1 MPVKSIKVSILGRQ
15 YALRI
20 EEDDEEMMLEMVE
33 YVDRRFK
40 QFKKQLT
47 KQNETTVMVM
57 ATLSIT
63 EELFQLQKEAGGRE
77 APDKS
82 EYISG
87 MNNALAELLDQIKE
101 TNNNAT

>member
-47 KQNETTVMVM
+47 KQNETTIMVM

-63 EELFQLQKEAGGRE
+63 EEFFQLQKEAGGRE
-77 APDKS
+77 NTDKS

-87 MNNALAELLDQIKE
+87 MNKALAELLDQIKE

>member
-47 KQNETTVMVM
+47 KQNETTIMVM

-63 EELFQLQKEAGGRE
+63 EELFQLQKEAGGQE
-77 APDKS
+77 DAGKS